1 MNRRPLKS
9 SRAPSDGKTEMDTC
23 TTTFAVSAFGIAPN
37 TVPYMYIH
45 GIGMIGPSPAQ
56 GCDYVAKVGNAA
68 VHGAATGF
76 GNLKGTGAKLLS
88 AVKAAAPA
96 VGVYSEAGATAL
108 GFSEAAAATVG
119 ATLSGAAETIG
130 SGAVVYAVGSGV
142 IDFYKQLT
150 DPSIGCTVANP

>member
-1 MNRRPLKS
+1 MMCLRWS
-9 SRAPSDGKTEMDTC
+9 W
-23 TTTFAVSAFGIAPN
+23 TFDAPN

-45 GIGMIGPSPAQ
+45 GIGMIGPSPTQ

-76 GNLKGTGAKLLS
+76 GNLKGTGAKVLS
-88 AVKAAAPA
+88 VLKSAAPA
-96 VGVYSEAGATAL
+96 IGIYSESGATAL
-108 GFSEAAAATVG
+108 GFGEAAAATVG
-119 ATLSGAAETIG
+119 ATLSGAAEAIG

-142 IDFYKQLT
+142 IDFYNQLT